1 MFAYV
6 RYIDDNIRQIVPL
19 DYVKGFCPKDL
30 KDFETKK
37 KYNILW
43 KKSPED
49 QGQYYKAQ
57 ILKLAESEEE
67 LKRQRISIP
76 PLNSDEEDCS
86 STKSST
92 NPSCDK
98 TNDKTK
104 KKAAVQSIQKRKNLM
119 EILKEK
125 KKVVQSSYETHT
137 EYVPMAVHKELQDK
151 YYNLKKRMREE
162 EMSNEEKGGEIKCL
176 KEEKRD
182 TKAELLQLRQLN
194 LHLQEELF
202 QNKKITQQEP
212 QTSTAGHTP
221 LPPQPVHSP
230 EAEEQMA
237 ILLKITQKEP
247 QTSPAGHTSL
257 PQQPVHGPEAEEQT
271 AITHRDDKD
280 LGHGVMIPAEKWDI
294 VRRVEGDLRFCKSLA
309 VVIWGTTVL
318 KQRSVTG
325 MKCNAKK
332 AAEAKP
338 PLTPEKISAIKECLS
353 QRLKGRGHTSE
364 DINKR
369 LLSVRKYLAEKIS
382 DINRA
387 KTVSGLI
394 SQPQ

>member
-19 DYVKGFCPKDL
+19 DYIKDFCPQDVN
-30 KDFETKK
+30 DFEIKK
-37 KYNILW
+37 KYHILW

-67 LKRQRISIP
+67 LTRERISIP
-76 PLNSDEEDCS
+76 PLDSDEEDCS
-86 STKSST
+86 SYKNSM

-104 KKAAVQSIQKRKNLM
+104 KKAAVQNTHKKKNLM
-119 EILKEK
+119 DILKEK
-125 KKVVQSSYETHT
+125 KKVVQSSFESNM
-137 EYVPMAVHKELQDK
+137 EYVPIAVHKELQDK

-162 EMSNEEKGGEIKCL
+162 EMANEENGKKIKCL
-176 KEEKRD
+176 KEEKREM
-182 TKAELLQLRQLN
+182 KAELLQLRKLN

-202 QNKKITQQEP
+202 LNKKITDNE
-212 QTSTAGHTP
+212 TSSAVHTP
-221 LPPQPVHSP
+221 LLQR
-230 EAEEQMA
+230 AEKTADMQTA
-237 ILLKITQKEP
+237 IIPKITQKTSSSSHTHLTEHHGLEEP
-247 QTSPAGHTSL
+247 
-257 PQQPVHGPEAEEQT
+257 AEELT
-271 AITHRDDKD
+271 TGRCKDGKD
-280 LGHGVMIPAEKWDI
+280 LGHGVMISTEKWDI
-294 VRRVEGDLRFCKSLA
+294 VRRVVGDSKFCKSLA

-332 AAEAKP
+332 TADAKP
-338 PLTPEKISAIKECLS
+338 PLTPEKVSAIKECLS
-353 QRLKGRGHTSE
+353 QRLKERGHTSE
-364 DINKR
+364 EINKR

-382 DINRA
+382 DINRI
-387 KTVSGLI
+387 KTVSGMHRF
-394 SQPQ
+394 QVQ